1 MHGEVEVS
9 KKPEANEK
17 SKKSLEFNLVEE
29 WPITVYKSIKLFC
42 KFKA

>member
-1 MHGEVEVS
+1 MGQDLQKVDNPMHGEVEVS

-29 WPITVYKSIKLFC
+29 
-42 KFKA
+42 